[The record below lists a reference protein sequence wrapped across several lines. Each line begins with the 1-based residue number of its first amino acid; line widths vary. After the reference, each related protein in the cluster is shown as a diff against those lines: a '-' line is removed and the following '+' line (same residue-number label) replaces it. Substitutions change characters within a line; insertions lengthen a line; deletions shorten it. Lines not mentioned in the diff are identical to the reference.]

1 VSIVFARTLLGFLLL
16 VVLTYALAPGLGA
29 QSSLDEA
36 RKRAAEAAE
45 RSAEARELVDAAER
59 ELLDSVIAIE
69 SANGR
74 LISIESDLEL
84 LNRRIL
90 TAQAEVS
97 NLLQDVQLYAVESY
111 TDQQDTGISWIVG
124 STITEGSEREVFIEL
139 ISGASVDSIDRYRV
153 VTQDLDL
160 AEAEQAIQLE
170 KQGLVL
176 AELAVENASM
186 EAVFAEAQ
194 SFLDE
199 VQTQETIFQTE
210 VAKLEEEERQRI
222 EAARRKVEQERRRVA
237 EVARQKAEQER
248 QDKAEVDR
256 QRLEQEQKDAVV
268 DSPSEDGTT
277 AQTVPSTTTTAP
289 PPPPVI
295 SGGGGILCP
304 IGGPTSFTD
313 TWGAPRSGGRSHQGT
328 DMFAARGTPV
338 VAPVGGTAT
347 QKNSRLGGLGF
358 WLVGDNGVTYFGTH
372 MDTAGASGRVEAG
385 TVLGTIGNSGNARFT
400 STHLHFE
407 IHPGGGG
414 AINPYSTVRAA
425 CG

>member
-1 VSIVFARTLLGFLLL
+1 VSIVFGRKLLGFVLL
-16 VVLTYALAPGLGA
+16 VVLTYAFAPGLGA

-36 RKRAAEAAE
+36 RKRASEAAE
-45 RSAEARELVDAAER
+45 RSDEARALAAAAEQ
-59 ELLDSVIAIE
+59 EVLDSVIAIE
-69 SANGR
+69 SANG
-74 LISIESDLEL
+74 LLVAIESDLEL

-90 TAQAEVS
+90 TAEAEVS
-97 NLLQDVQLYAVESY
+97 GLLRDVQIYAVESY
-111 TDQQDTGISWIVG
+111 TDQQDAGISWIVG
-124 STITEGSEREVFIEL
+124 STITEGAERDVFIEL
-139 ISGASVDSIDRYRV
+139 ISGASVDSIDRYRI

-160 AEAEQAIQLE
+160 AESEQAIQLDR
-170 KQGLVL
+170 QGVVL
-176 AELAVENASM
+176 AELAVENAAM
-186 EAVFAEAQ
+186 EAVFAQSQ

-199 VQTQETIFQTE
+199 VEAQEAIFQSE

-222 EAARRKVEQERRRVA
+222 EAARQKAEQERRRVA
-237 EVARQKAEQER
+237 EVARQKAEQAR
-248 QDKAEVDR
+248 QVKAEADR
-256 QRLEQEQKDAVV
+256 QRQEQEQKDAV
-268 DSPSEDGTT
+268 DENPSEDGTT
-277 AQTVPSTTTTAP
+277 EQPAAPTTTTTP

-304 IGGPTSFTD
+304 IGGATSFTN

-338 VAPVGGTAT
+338 VAPVGGTAR
-347 QKNSRLGGLGF
+347 QKSSRLGGLGF

-414 AINPYSTVRAA
+414 AVNPYSTVRAA

>member
-1 VSIVFARTLLGFLLL
+1 MFGRKLLGFLLL
-16 VVLTYALAPGLGA
+16 VLLTYALAPGLGA

-36 RKRAAEAAE
+36 RKRASEAAE
-45 RSAEARELVDAAER
+45 RSDEARELAGAAEQ
-59 ELLDSVIAIE
+59 EVLDSVIAIE

-74 LISIESDLEL
+74 LVSIETELEL

-97 NLLQDVQLYAVESY
+97 GLLRDVQIYAVESY
-111 TDQQDTGISWIVG
+111 TDQQETGISWIVG
-124 STITEGSEREVFIEL
+124 STITEGAERDVFIEL

-160 AEAEQAIQLE
+160 AESEQAVQLD
-170 KQGLVL
+170 KQALVL
-176 AELAVENASM
+176 DELAVENAAM

-194 SFLDE
+194 TFLDE
-199 VQTQETIFQTE
+199 VQAQEAIFDAE
-210 VAKLEEEERQRI
+210 VSKLEEEERQRI
-222 EAARRKVEQERRRVA
+222 EAARRKAEQERRRVA
-237 EVARQKAEQER
+237 EVARQRAEQER
-248 QDKAEVDR
+248 QVEAEADR
-256 QRLEQEQKDAVV
+256 RRQEEEKNNAVV
-268 DSPSEDGTT
+268 ENPGDNGSSEQPAATT
-277 AQTVPSTTTTAP
+277 STTAP
-289 PPPPVI
+289 PPPPV
-295 SGGGGILCP
+295 SSGGGILCP
-304 IGGPTSFTD
+304 IAGATSFTN
-313 TWGAPRSGGRSHQGT
+313 TWGAPRSGGRSHKGT